1 MYKWV
6 SINLVSLSNYDF
18 FVIHYSRN
26 SNGAKKKIVWNFSA
40 FSQEKFSERKTN
52 SMVQGFHLSCLP
64 YRITIFLAFIILEI
78 LTGHKQKK
86 QYVIFLHVHRKNLVK
101 EKKIIVVQKCVSIT
115 FPVQFSSGQSFSFPG
130 RATDTAVP
138 TGQMTLGTLEK

>member
-1 MYKWV
+1 
-6 SINLVSLSNYDF
+6 
-18 FVIHYSRN
+18 
-26 SNGAKKKIVWNFSA
+26 
-40 FSQEKFSERKTN
+40 
-52 SMVQGFHLSCLP
+52 MVQGFHLSCLP

-138 TGQMTLGTLEK
+138 TGWMTLGTLEQQFQTSFHTGKLSLLFYLFFPVQHIHTYLKFSEKLFAWTIYYL